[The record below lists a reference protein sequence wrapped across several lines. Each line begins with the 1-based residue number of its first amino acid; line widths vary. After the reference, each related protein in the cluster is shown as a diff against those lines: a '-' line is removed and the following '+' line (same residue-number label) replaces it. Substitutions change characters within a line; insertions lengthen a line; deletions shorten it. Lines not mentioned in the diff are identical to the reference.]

1 MAAKTDFTETEWE
14 ALRDAP
20 HLVALS
26 VAIAGGSGLVG
37 SFKEAMAPAMA
48 LVEASKGDNALLRD
62 ICQPDQMKA
71 AQSAVR
77 SRLKITE
84 IETLRS
90 EFRNSALQ
98 VSQTALDVLRQKGF
112 GDDLTI
118 YRNFLWDIGNRV
130 AQAAK
135 EGGFLGFGGE
145 RVSEN
150 ERALLA
156 ELSGVLETAQS

>member
-1 MAAKTDFTETEWE
+1 MATKTDFTETEWE

-26 VAIAGGSGLVG
+26 VAIAGGSGIFG
-37 SFKEAMAPAMA
+37 SLKEAMAPAMA
-48 LVEASKGDNALLRD
+48 LVEAAKGDNALLRD
-62 ICQPDQMKA
+62 ICQPDEMKA
-71 AQSAVR
+71 SQSALR
-77 SRLKITE
+77 GKLKFTD
-84 IETLRS
+84 IESLRS
-90 EFRNSALQ
+90 EFRIAALQ
-98 VSQTALDVLRQKGF
+98 VSKSALDLLNEKGF
-112 GDDLTI
+112 SDDAATF
-118 YRNFLWDIGNRV
+118 RNFLWNIGNRV

-156 ELSGVLETAQS
+156 DLSGVLETAQS